1 LDEYLSNNGYEF
13 AGSMNHSDT
22 IEMRYKFH
30 NTIKSLGVS
39 IVNNEIVSS
48 DFYTINIKEAV
59 TFLKTAKGFGFK
71 YIETTSKSDQQIW
84 TKYQKN
90 NYHLYYSKTFYPG
103 EGNAYLLSLSK

>member
-1 LDEYLSNNGYEF
+1 MIYILEGVKPENLDEYLSNNGYEF

-48 DFYTINIKEAV
+48 DFY
-59 TFLKTAKGFGFK
+59 
-71 YIETTSKSDQQIW
+71 
-84 TKYQKN
+84 
-90 NYHLYYSKTFYPG
+90 
-103 EGNAYLLSLSK
+103 